1 MGHQKKALISL
12 LLGIA
17 IVLGIVIGQLLSFDQ
32 EPKLSLQQSGKDKID
47 NLLQFIKD
55 DYVEK
60 VNTDSI
66 VDEVAKDIM
75 KNLDPH
81 SVYIPKKDVADADE
95 ALEGSFT
102 GIGVLFQQYK
112 DTFTIIRPIDKGP
125 AKNAGIKAMDR
136 ILMVGKDSLFGH
148 SVDIQKVS
156 QKIKGKID
164 TKIKLKIYRKSN
176 DSLFTVDVKRQKIP
190 LVSVPVHFML
200 NDTLGLIKIT
210 SFSDNTYDEFD
221 QSVKNL
227 VAQGMTAMILDLRN
241 NSGGLLKQADLI
253 SDEFLPNGK
262 PIFFTKDKKGTTNK
276 IFATSRGEFEK
287 GKVFVLINEN
297 SASASEVVAGALQD
311 NDKATIVGRRS
322 FGKGLVQREIQ
333 LGDGS
338 KIRLVTAR
346 YYTPTGRCIQK
357 PYVKG
362 HAKEYE
368 QNFQNRLTNGELYYK
383 DSIPI
388 IDSLKFTTPKGKI
401 VYGGGGIIPDV
412 FVPLNSNEQMF
423 QSRFFAVFLSS
434 SITDYLDKNIVTLS
448 KISEKEFI
456 EDKSIGKKLYIA
468 FKNAHKGN
476 KNPHNSFVKKKGRK
490 KLENLLK
497 ALLARDLY
505 GTNAYYK
512 ILLQN
517 DSMVQKI
524 FEISQAHDTVE

>member
-1 MGHQKKALISL
+1 MSHQKKALISI

-32 EPKLSLQQSGKDKID
+32 EPKLSLQNSGKDKID
-47 NLLQFIKD
+47 NLLQYIKD
-55 DYVEK
+55 DYVEN

-66 VDEVAKDIM
+66 VDEVAKDII

-81 SVYIPKKDVADADE
+81 SVYIPKKDVANANE
-95 ALEGSFT
+95 ALEGEFT

-112 DTFTIIRPIDKGP
+112 DTFTVIRPLDNGP
-125 AKNAGIKAMDR
+125 AKKSGIKSMDR

-148 SVDIQKVS
+148 HVDIHKVS

-190 LVSVPVHFML
+190 LVSVPAHFML
-200 NDTLGLIKIT
+200 NDSLGLIKIT
-210 SFSDNTYDEFD
+210 SFADNTYDEFD
-221 QSVKNL
+221 QATKDL
-227 VAQGMTAMILDLRN
+227 TAQGMTAMILDLRD
-241 NSGGLLKQADLI
+241 NSGGLLKQANLI

-262 PIFFTKDKKGTTNK
+262 LIFFTKDKKEKVNK

-297 SASASEVVAGALQD
+297 AASASEVVAGALQD

-322 FGKGLVQREIQ
+322 FGKGLVQREMQ

-338 KIRLVTAR
+338 KIRLVTAK
-346 YYTPTGRCIQK
+346 YFTPTGRCIQK
-357 PYVKG
+357 AYKKG

-368 QNFQNRLTNGELYYK
+368 QNFQNRTTNGELYYK

-401 VYGGGGIIPDV
+401 VYGGGGIIPDI
-412 FVPLNSNEQMF
+412 FIPLNTNEQMY
-423 QSRFFAVFLSS
+423 QSKFFAGFLSN
-434 SITDYLDKNIVTLS
+434 SITDYLDKNIKTLS
-448 KISEKEFI
+448 QISEKEFI
-456 EDKSIGKKLYIA
+456 EDENIGKKYTS
-468 FKNAHKGN
+468 
-476 KNPHNSFVKKKGRK
+476 P
-490 KLENLLK
+490 LK
-497 ALLARDLY
+497 TGIKAAIIHINHL
-505 GTNAYYK
+505 
-512 ILLQN
+512 
-517 DSMVQKI
+517 
-524 FEISQAHDTVE
+524 